1 MACST
6 PYKANTS
13 HKIMPYR
20 HPNPPRSVEEMSTGM
35 IFQFNWMNL
44 NHFLIPHQY
53 AVCQI
58 NLLLIHWLVLA
69 IVHCLRVF
77 CRFRRIRQSPQQK
90 TCLKIGYPPNP
101 MLHHHIHSF
110 SHRNGPMA
118 ILNPFQRHPDLNSCI
133 EAHTRIVWPAASGQV
148 AVPWRNGCAWHG
160 DQPALESVPEASHG
174 QPWPA
179 RCTLWSVTVCSSMI
193 FNRIIF
199 NKFQ

>member
-1 MACST
+1 MVSSQILQDFNAQFS
-6 PYKANTS
+6 
-13 HKIMPYR
+13 MPR
-20 HPNPPRSVEEMSTGM
+20 FSAETSTGM
-35 IFQFNWMNL
+35 IFQFNLMNL

-101 MLHHHIHSF
+101 MLQHHIHSF

-118 ILNPFQRHPDLNSCI
+118 ILNHFQRHPDLNSCI
-133 EAHTRIVWPAASGQV
+133 EASSQWPSGSSLKEWMCM
-148 AVPWRNGCAWHG
+148 AWRSTSSGI
-160 DQPALESVPEASHG
+160 
-174 QPWPA
+174 
-179 RCTLWSVTVCSSMI
+179 CS
-193 FNRIIF
+193 
-199 NKFQ
+199 